1 MEKSTFV
8 KPTIVPTVQIAT
20 PIAPFPEYE
29 NRSSNKRL
37 IPQYR
42 EVPPE
47 DKSPIDWVNPPLLL
61 NWQMDNILRWGTLI
75 DIVIY
80 EYNYPPEYQML
91 VLGIIA
97 QESQGDENIVCMPWR
112 DEICGIGLMGVTPAA
127 WTNTAAALENPRIN
141 ISVGTWIFDV
151 AMRRAIRDFNFKPGR
166 EATRAALAAYN
177 CGWVSLL
184 DERCASFGGWTYAD
198 KVLNYWIPLL
208 EERIGE
214 LK

>member
-1 MEKSTFV
+1 MEKSTFA
-8 KPTIVPTVQIAT
+8 KPTEQIAVAT
-20 PIAPFPEYE
+20 PLGPFQESRAPNE
-29 NRSSNKRL
+29 RL
-37 IPQYR
+37 TPKYR

-47 DKSPIDWVNPPLLL
+47 DKNPIDWVNPPLLL
-61 NWQMDNILRWGTLI
+61 NWQMDNILRWGNLI

-80 EYNYPPEYQML
+80 EYDYPPEYYML

-97 QESQGDENIVCMPWR
+97 QETQGDPKAACLQWR
-112 DEICGIGLMGVTPAA
+112 DEVCGVGVMAVTPAG
-127 WTNTAAALENPRIN
+127 WTNTGQALQNQRVN

-151 AMRRAIRDFNFKPGR
+151 AMRRAIEDFNFRPGR

-177 CGWVSLL
+177 CGWDSLI
-184 DERCASFGGWTYAD
+184 ENRCADFGGWTYAD

-214 LK
+214 LE